1 MLYPEPFVR
10 VLSGLFSRGRPR
22 HCRRSSRLVMLHGR
36 CVSTF
41 LHPLA
46 PRALPRFHATMDAL
60 TPARL
65 ALRTLL
71 KGSEHQPCS
80 GQVSLFYMTHLSM
93 HSVTNHPACP
103 VIAFTLS
110 TQRDGLPE
118 STLMGSPGVSGLD
131 FTTNELARRN
141 TRPKRVRHYPTDCM
155 FASGCSPPRLTAT
168 QLPSA
173 TGSGHLPEGTFT
185 PKARLLGGAL
195 IPAKAGI
202 QSKQR
207 SCSKDLSTQDYC
219 ALPTLSSRPFPTF

>member
-1 MLYPEPFVR
+1 
-10 VLSGLFSRGRPR
+10 
-22 HCRRSSRLVMLHGR
+22 
-36 CVSTF
+36 
-41 LHPLA
+41 
-46 PRALPRFHATMDAL
+46 
-60 TPARL
+60 
-65 ALRTLL
+65 
-71 KGSEHQPCS
+71 
-80 GQVSLFYMTHLSM
+80 MTHLSM

-195 IPAKAGI
+195 IPARFKPESSSDFI
-202 QSKQR
+202 SKVR
-207 SCSKDLSTQDYC
+207 LLTRDTEHEEAKMPVTKITRRLTSHCSLLTVHCS
-219 ALPTLSSRPFPTF
+219 LFLVIGSR